1 MKFSEQVEIADI
13 VFNLDPKREVT
24 LQQTIQ
30 QECVKGFSFLNIYRV
45 DVTYEVIYLIN
56 HV

>member
-56 HV
+56 RV